1 MKKTLTIGMRA
12 TFSKLVTPDMTVE
25 FEGRP
30 LHEFCSTYWLS
41 HLAELVSRIILE
53 PCLADDEDGFGTG
66 LSIRHYSPAAVGQTI
81 NLTAVCSDVRG
92 NYSKCSVEA
101 RVGQR
106 LVSTAEVHQ
115 VIVHKSQIEK
125 MHADRRDEMNQKE
138 SN

>member
-1 MKKTLTIGMRA
+1 MKKELYPGARA
-12 TFSKLVTPDMTVE
+12 SYSKLVTPDMTVE

-53 PCLADDEDGFGTG
+53 PCLNENEDGFGTG

-81 NLTAVCSDVRG
+81 NLTAVCSEVRG
-92 NYSKCSVEA
+92 SYSKCTVEA

-106 LVSTAEVHQ
+106 LISTAVVHQ
-115 VIVHKSQIEK
+115 VVVQKSRIDQ
-125 MHADRRDEMNQKE
+125 MHAELAAEMKQ
-138 SN
+138 